1 MPPIAATP
9 PRRGAAGAV
18 LWQPGPAVTPVGL
31 SPAALRLADANFARA
46 IAVPDALLTLRDHL
60 PPTQWASRDLALNR
74 SVVVFAV
81 AAWQGWL
88 ETYVSQNLIKVNGSG
103 AVRQSDEV
111 EYARL
116 LEVNRAL
123 VGLAEREIARFS
135 TPSAS
140 AACRLLSLLGDDPRP
155 RWSAMGPAG
164 PSGPSDVARRL
175 DAWIS
180 VRHAIAHGAA
190 HLPVVEVLAR
200 TKAGHGSLT
209 RRHAAQC
216 MTFFRRLVHVTG
228 HGSGE

>member
-1 MPPIAATP
+1 
-9 PRRGAAGAV
+9 
-18 LWQPGPAVTPVGL
+18 VTHAGL
-31 SPAALRLADANFARA
+31 SPAAVRLADANFARA
-46 IAVPDALLTLRDHL
+46 VAVPEALLTLRDQL

-88 ETYVSQNLIKVNGSG
+88 ETYVSQNLVKVNGTDG
-103 AVRQSDEV
+103 ARQSDDI

-116 LEVNRAL
+116 LEANRAL
-123 VGLAEREIARFS
+123 VGLAEREVARLS

-140 AACRLLSLLGDDPRP
+140 AVCRLLSLLGDDPRP
-155 RWSAMGPAG
+155 RWSSMGLPGATG
-164 PSGPSDVARRL
+164 AADVARRL
-175 DAWIS
+175 DAWVN

-190 HLPVVEVLAR
+190 HLPAVPVLAR

-228 HGSGE
+228 HGGEE

>member
-1 MPPIAATP
+1 MPPVSASP
-9 PRRGAAGAV
+9 PRRGVAPARH
-18 LWQPGPAVTPVGL
+18 WQQGPAVTHVGS
-31 SPAALRLADANFARA
+31 SPAAGRLADANFARA
-46 IAVPDALLTLRDHL
+46 IAVPEALLTLRDQL

-88 ETYVSQNLIKVNGSG
+88 ETYVSQQLITVNGTHN
-103 AVRQSDEV
+103 ARQNDDI

-116 LEVNRAL
+116 LEANRAL

-140 AACRLLSLLGDDPRP
+140 EVCRLLSLLGDDPRP
-155 RWSAMGPAG
+155 RWSSMDPAG

-175 DAWIS
+175 DAWVN

-190 HLPVVEVLAR
+190 HLPAVEVLAR

-216 MTFFRRLVHVTG
+216 MTFFRKLVHVTG
-228 HGSGE
+228 HAGDE